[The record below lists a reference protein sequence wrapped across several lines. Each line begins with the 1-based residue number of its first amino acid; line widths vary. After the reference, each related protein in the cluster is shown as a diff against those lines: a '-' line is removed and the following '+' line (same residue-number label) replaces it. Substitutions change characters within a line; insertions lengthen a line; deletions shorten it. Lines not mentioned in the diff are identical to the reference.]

1 MTARRLIS
9 DYPHQVAG
17 HCGSGAL
24 RDLMQWARLSYD
36 DTPLDEGTV
45 FGLAGEL
52 GFTYLRHP
60 AMSPPIYLVGR
71 GPDLTG
77 AFTRRLGIT
86 ATRHATDD
94 PDEGWAWV
102 RDELDHGYPVLCWA
116 DIAHLPYLRVRLS
129 MSRHDIVI
137 TGYDDHTATATVV
150 DNDRADPQPVP
161 YDALARA
168 RHSTGFPAPT
178 RHTTYRLRYP
188 TRLPPLTATAADAC
202 HAAATALRHPPPLPL
217 STGHPGNDH
226 NQDHDQVAD
235 LVHGAGLDGVDIFAE
250 DLRRWPDVFTPAQLD
265 TVLSALAAFIDKA
278 GTGGSL
284 FRRLQADYLH
294 YLAHRTGLP
303 IAGQA
308 ADLYAQLT
316 QLWHGLARI
325 AAADISTT
333 TRVTALADTARHL
346 PELEQ
351 HGADLLDLLA
361 RELSP

>member
-1 MTARRLIS
+1 MTGRHIIS

-24 RDLMQWARLSYD
+24 RDLMHWAQLSYD
-36 DTPLDEGTV
+36 ETPLDEGTV
-45 FGLAGEL
+45 FGLGGEL

-60 AMSPPIYLVGR
+60 AMRPPIYLVGR

-77 AFTRRLGIT
+77 GFTRRLGIT
-86 ATRHATDD
+86 ATQHATDD

-102 RDELDHGYPVLCWA
+102 REELDHGYPVLCWA

-137 TGYDDHTATATVV
+137 TGYDDHTRTATVI

-168 RHSTGFPAPT
+168 RSSTGFPAPT
-178 RHTTYRLRYP
+178 RHTGYRLRYP
-188 TRLPPLTATAADAC
+188 THLPPLANTAADAC
-202 HAAATALRHPPPLPL
+202 HAAARGLRNPQ
-217 STGHPGNDH
+217 S
-226 NQDHDQVAD
+226 
-235 LVHGAGLDGVDIFAE
+235 LVPASQLDGVTDCPYGAGLDGLSVFVD
-250 DLRRWPDVFTPAQLD
+250 DLRRWPDVFTPTQLD
-265 TVLSALAAFIDKA
+265 TVLTALAAFIDKA

-308 ADLYAQLT
+308 ADLYDQLT
-316 QLWHGLARI
+316 QLWHDLARI
-325 AAADISTT
+325 ATTDTSTT
-333 TRVTALADTARHL
+333 TRVTALADTAEHL

-351 HGADLLDLLA
+351 QGADLLDLLA
-361 RELSP
+361 RELSPDAPENL

>member
-1 MTARRLIS
+1 MTGRRVIS

-24 RDLMQWARLSYD
+24 RDLMHWARLSYD

-45 FGLAGEL
+45 FGLGGEL

-86 ATRHATDD
+86 ATQHATDD

-102 RDELDHGYPVLCWA
+102 REELEHGYPVLCWA

-137 TGYDDHTATATVV
+137 TGYDDHTRTATVV
-150 DNDRADPQPVP
+150 DNDRADLQPVP

-168 RHSTGFPAPT
+168 RSSTGFPVPT
-178 RHTTYRLRYP
+178 RHTTYSLRYP
-188 TRLPPLTATAADAC
+188 TRLPPLADTAADAC
-202 HAAATALRHPPPLPL
+202 HAAARALRNAQSLLPAGQL
-217 STGHPGNDH
+217 DGVTG
-226 NQDHDQVAD
+226 
-235 LVHGAGLDGVDIFAE
+235 LVHGAGLDGLSVFVH
-250 DLRRWPDVFTPAQLD
+250 DLRRWPDVFTPTQLD
-265 TVLSALAAFIDKA
+265 TVLTALAAFIDKA

-284 FRRLQADYLH
+284 FRRLQADYLS

-308 ADLYAQLT
+308 AGLYAQLT
-316 QLWHGLARI
+316 QIWRDLARI
-325 AAADISTT
+325 ATTDIPAT

-351 HGADLLDLLA
+351 QGADLLDLLA
-361 RELSP
+361 RELSS